1 RSVRFDSFHEIL
13 PNPKNRIVPS
23 ASERVA
29 GIPKPEFTYALDDY
43 VRKSAR
49 HTREVYTH
57 AAKLLGG
64 TEVVFEDHFA
74 NNNHI
79 AGTALMGN
87 DPKTSVVDRDC
98 RSHDHAN
105 LYLAGGAVM
114 PTVGSVNTTLTIAA
128 LALRL
133 AERLKQA

>member
-1 RSVRFDSFHEIL
+1 
-13 PNPKNRIVPS
+13 
-23 ASERVA
+23 
-29 GIPKPEFTYALDDY
+29 
-43 VRKSAR
+43 
-49 HTREVYTH
+49 
-57 AAKLLGG
+57 
-64 TEVVFEDHFA
+64 
-74 NNNHI
+74 
-79 AGTALMGN
+79 MGN